1 MKKDKISKNKI
12 ITIVGNILMIVSVF
26 FIAKYIYEQ
35 NIDFAFLKER
45 ANIIVAIL
53 LILLSSVGVICL
65 AMAWKNNL
73 ETISKTC
80 IISKEDA
87 IWLCSKANLAR
98 YIPGNVAHYASRN
111 IIGIKYNLQQ
121 ETMVLASVM
130 EIVLVVL
137 VGGMIIISLMYAD
150 VKLVVSNI
158 LMEYK
163 IPMPMLCILVIL
175 IVSVGIAFIFCYC
188 KKRKYRI
195 SSRQIAKSIKSI
207 IIYTLFHF
215 INVVVFGIMIIIIF
229 EHGSLEQI
237 VSLGGCYLS
246 AWIIGMLTP
255 GAPGGIGIREY
266 VLLFLLKNQLAEDII
281 LQLAVLM
288 RIITVG
294 GDIVAAIIG
303 VAIHG
308 KKRLVSTGQ

>member
-12 ITIVGNILMIVSVF
+12 MTIVGNILMIVSVF

-35 NIDFAFLKER
+35 NIDFVFLKER
-45 ANIIVAIL
+45 ANIIVAIF

-73 ETISKTC
+73 ETISRTC
-80 IISKEDA
+80 TISKEDA

-98 YIPGNVAHYASRN
+98 YIPGNVAHYAFRN

-121 ETMVLASVM
+121 ETMVLASFM

-137 VGGMIIISLMYAD
+137 VGGMIIVSLMYAD
-150 VKLVVSNI
+150 VKLVVSDI
-158 LMEYK
+158 LMEYN
-163 IPMPMLCILVIL
+163 IPLPLLYILVIL
-175 IVSVGIAFIFCYC
+175 IVSVGIAFIFYCYR
-188 KKRKYRI
+188 KRNYKI
-195 SSRQIAKSIKSI
+195 TSKQIAKSIKSV
-207 IIYTLFHF
+207 IIYTLFHL
-215 INVVVFGIMIIIIF
+215 INVVVFGIMIIYIF

-237 VSLGGCYLS
+237 VSLGGCYLI

-266 VLLFLLKNQLAEDII
+266 ILLLLLRNQLAEDII

-294 GDIVAAIIG
+294 GDVVAAIIG
-303 VAIHG
+303 TAIHG
-308 KKRLVSTGQ
+308 KKRLMSTEQ

>member
-1 MKKDKISKNKI
+1 
-12 ITIVGNILMIVSVF
+12 
-26 FIAKYIYEQ
+26 
-35 NIDFAFLKER
+35 
-45 ANIIVAIL
+45 
-53 LILLSSVGVICL
+53 
-65 AMAWKNNL
+65 
-73 ETISKTC
+73 
-80 IISKEDA
+80 
-87 IWLCSKANLAR
+87 
-98 YIPGNVAHYASRN
+98 
-111 IIGIKYNLQQ
+111 
-121 ETMVLASVM
+121 
-130 EIVLVVL
+130 
-137 VGGMIIISLMYAD
+137 MIIISLMYAD

-188 KKRKYRI
+188 KKRKSRI